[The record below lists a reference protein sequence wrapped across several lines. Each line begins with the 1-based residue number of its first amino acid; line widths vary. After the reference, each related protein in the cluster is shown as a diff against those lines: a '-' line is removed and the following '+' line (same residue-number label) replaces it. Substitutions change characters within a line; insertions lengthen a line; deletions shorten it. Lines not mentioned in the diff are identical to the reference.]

1 MFYTFI
7 FVKTSLRMDHLSELK
22 MWTEQLRK
30 ANQRAIEAN
39 LLLEEERWKV
49 IKDTVDAKGYCEAV
63 GISKVTLIARR
74 NKGKIPFMTIGARY
88 RYFLPKGGGE
98 HVGEQI

>member
-1 MFYTFI
+1 ME
-7 FVKTSLRMDHLSELK
+7 HLSELK

-49 IKDTVDAKGYCEAV
+49 IEETVDAKAYCQAV
-63 GISKVTLIARR
+63 GISHVTLLARR
-74 NKGKIPFMTIGARY
+74 NKGKIPFVTIGAKY
-88 RYFLPKGGGE
+88 RYFLPEKGGE
-98 HVGEQI
+98 YVSK